1 MSRPWRS
8 ANSRGATMTVCWH
21 PSQPSH
27 KRLPKPATMA
37 RWACF
42 QASSVGVRCQLMPA
56 RMQWFA
62 PGEKPRGVVAI
73 LAGQRYIWAM
83 PKCKTCD
90 DTEWV
95 CESHPER
102 PWDRRNPRGCECGA
116 GAPCRDCNPLHH
128 EHPSQM
134 KIDADEAVR
143 RIVSASRRG

>member
-1 MSRPWRS
+1 
-8 ANSRGATMTVCWH
+8 
-21 PSQPSH
+21 
-27 KRLPKPATMA
+27 
-37 RWACF
+37 
-42 QASSVGVRCQLMPA
+42 MPA
-56 RMQWFA
+56 RMPWFA
-62 PGEKPRGVVAI
+62 TLRTPRAVVVI
-73 LAGQRYIWAM
+73 GAGSDYIWDM

-95 CESHPER
+95 CENHPDR